1 MSRRGNPYARPDA
14 RTRSAKASGYPARSV
29 YKLREIDQR
38 FHLLK
43 GGQRVLDL
51 GAAPGSWSQYTAER
65 IGASGRVLAVD
76 LSEITHPL
84 AETVTVVRGDALDP
98 TSDALRSLGPY
109 DVVLSDMAPSTSGSK
124 LADQARSFELYLRA
138 LDIATE
144 LGKPGSSFVGKLFMS
159 EDFQAA
165 RRATAERYRDVKV
178 VRPEATR
185 SHSSEVFVVAMGL
198 RRPPPG
204 PT

>member
-1 MSRRGNPYARPDA
+1 MNRTGCGNHSGSPQS
-14 RTRSAKASGYPARSV
+14 RSATYAHPSV
-29 YKLREIDQR
+29 
-38 FHLLK
+38 
-43 GGQRVLDL
+43 
-51 GAAPGSWSQYTAER
+51 TA
-65 IGASGRVLAVD
+65 V
-76 LSEITHPL
+76 TH
-84 AETVTVVRGDALDP
+84 
-98 TSDALRSLGPY
+98 
-109 DVVLSDMAPSTSGSK
+109 
-124 LADQARSFELYLRA
+124 
-138 LDIATE
+138 
-144 LGKPGSSFVGKLFMS
+144 GSSFVGKLFMS